1 MAERITPPAQPQQ
14 QGEIP
19 KSERGTTA
27 RPTTAR
33 PKAEQSA
40 PQAGDP
46 AAPRR
51 PMIITDWAS
60 I

>member
-1 MAERITPPAQPQQ
+1 MAEQSKDAAAQRRQQQ

-19 KSERGTTA
+19 QQQRGEAPREKT
-27 RPTTAR
+27 
-33 PKAEQSA
+33 

-46 AAPRR
+46 APAKPNG
-51 PMIITDWAS
+51 PIITDWAS

>member
-19 KSERGTTA
+19 KSERG
-27 RPTTAR
+27 TTAR